1 MHTCN
6 ECGQKFDTKMKLF
19 NHINS
24 AHEVEDEDESEDNP
38 ENAENTECK
47 VTEDCDE
54 VTPRWQ
60 TRLSASHGK
69 NIKNSKVTNDENESL
84 CCMCAMVFASEQ
96 SLDSHIKKEH
106 PDVKHKCKVHGCR
119 YLFTTC

>member
-1 MHTCN
+1 
-6 ECGQKFDTKMKLF
+6 MKLF
-19 NHINS
+19 NHVNS
-24 AHEVEDEDESEDNP
+24 AHKVEDENESEDNP
-38 ENAENTECK
+38 ENTENTECK

-84 CCMCAMVFASEQ
+84 CHMCAMVFASEQ
-96 SLDSHIKKEH
+96 SLDSHIEKEH
-106 PDVKHKCKVHGCR
+106 PDVKQKCKVHGCR